1 MHGKYAAMAG
11 ATLSVALS
19 MALGGCGG
27 DGGATEMASP
37 AAATATEATKYGT
50 TATTV
55 TSTTT
60 RWMPAITDTW
70 QIQLTG
76 KLNTSYPVVMYDFD
90 LFDTPQATIDALHA
104 KGQRVVCYFSA
115 GSAEDWRPDYSQ
127 FTASDLGSP
136 LSGWAGE
143 RWVDTRSANVR
154 RIMQARMD
162 LAVSKRCDGVD
173 ADNVDGYTNSTG
185 LPLTA
190 DTQLDYNRFLATE
203 AHARG
208 LAIGLKND
216 IDQVGQLAADFDFA
230 VNEQCFQYQECGAYS
245 AFTGQGKAVFNIEYK
260 SRYKTV
266 SQRNALCAAARA
278 ANLRTLVMPANL
290 DGSSRYACD

>member
-1 MHGKYAAMAG
+1 MHGRSAAMAG
-11 ATLSVALS
+11 AMLSVALS

-27 DGGATEMASP
+27 DGDAPAMAAP
-37 AAATATEATKYGT
+37 AAATEATKYGT
-50 TATTV
+50 TDTT
-55 TSTTT
+55 TSATT
-60 RWMPAITDTW
+60 RWVPAITDTW

-76 KLNTSYPVVMYDFD
+76 KLNTSYPVAVYDFD

-104 KGQRVVCYFSA
+104 RGQRVICYFSA
-115 GSAEDWRPDYSQ
+115 GSAEDWRPDYGQ
-127 FTASDLGSP
+127 FTAGDLGSP

-143 RWVDTRSANVR
+143 HWVDTRSANVR

-173 ADNVDGYTNSTG
+173 ADNVDSYTHSTG
-185 LPLTA
+185 LPLSA
-190 DTQLDYNRFLATE
+190 DTQLDYNRFLAAE

-216 IDQVGQLAADFDFA
+216 IEQVAQLAADFDFA
-230 VNEQCFQYQECGAYS
+230 INEQCFQYQECGAYS

-260 SRYKTV
+260 SKYKTV
-266 SQRNALCAAARA
+266 SQRKALCAAAQA
-278 ANLRTLVMPANL
+278 ANLRTLVMPAYL

>member
-1 MHGKYAAMAG
+1 MHGNHAVMAG
-11 ATLSVALS
+11 AMLSVALT

-27 DGGATEMASP
+27 DGDSTAMASP
-37 AAATATEATKYGT
+37 AAATESTKYGT
-50 TATTV
+50 TATT
-55 TSTTT
+55 TSATT

-90 LFDTPQATIDALHA
+90 LFDTSQATIDALHA

-127 FTASDLGSP
+127 FTAADLGSP

-154 RIMQARMD
+154 GIMQARMD

-173 ADNVDGYTNSTG
+173 ADNVDAYTNSPG

-190 DTQLDYNRFLATE
+190 DTQLDYNRFLAAE

-208 LAIGLKND
+208 LAVGLKND
-216 IDQVGQLAADFDFA
+216 IDQVGLLAADFDFA
-230 VNEQCFQYQECGAYS
+230 INERCFQYQECGVYS

-266 SQRNALCAAARA
+266 SQRNALCAAAQS